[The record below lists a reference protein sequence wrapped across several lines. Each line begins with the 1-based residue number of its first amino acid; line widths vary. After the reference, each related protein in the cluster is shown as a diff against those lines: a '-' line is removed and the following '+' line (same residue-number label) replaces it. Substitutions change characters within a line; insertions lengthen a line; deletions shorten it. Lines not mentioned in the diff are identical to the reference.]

1 MSTTRGALP
10 KISRTEEEE
19 KELEA
24 KLRVIRT
31 ITEYSFNKHLCS
43 YYEYSYLPA
52 VKYIKTAY
60 VFIIFVCNFISLFD
74 LL

>member
-1 MSTTRGALP
+1 MP

-60 VFIIFVCNFISLFD
+60 VLIIIVRDFSSLD
-74 LL
+74 KML